1 MALDP
6 AGTPLLQL
14 IRSRRCSDVVVTG
27 STMKYRY
34 IIPRGRMHEP
44 ALDYHKPTKR
54 GGRRRRGGADS
65 VDRGQVGFMPFAD

>member
-1 MALDP
+1 M
-6 AGTPLLQL
+6 
-14 IRSRRCSDVVVTG
+14 VVTG

-65 VDRGQVGFMPFAD
+65 VDRGQVGFVPFAD